1 MKNFPILA
9 KGVPALLFAP
19 TLSDALRLQESTGWG
34 RDAFVPLE
42 SDILDHATVI
52 SAMRGIVNRNRI
64 ITQNSRPLRLM
75 VLVPQALD
83 IDIVAE
89 AVGSILE
96 SR

>member
-34 RDAFVPLE
+34 RDAFIPLD

-52 SAMRGIVNRNRI
+52 SAVRGLVSRNRI
-64 ITQNSRPLRLM
+64 ITQNNRPLRLM
-75 VLVPQALD
+75 VLVPQTLD

-89 AVGSILE
+89 AVAAIVA

>member
-1 MKNFPILA
+1 MKNFAILA

-19 TLSDALRLQESTGWG
+19 TLGDALRLQESTGLG
-34 RDAFVPLE
+34 RDAFIPLD
-42 SDILDHATVI
+42 SDIDEHATVI
-52 SAMRGIVNRNRI
+52 SAVRGIVNRNRI

-83 IDIVAE
+83 IMAVAD
-89 AVGSILE
+89 AVASILE